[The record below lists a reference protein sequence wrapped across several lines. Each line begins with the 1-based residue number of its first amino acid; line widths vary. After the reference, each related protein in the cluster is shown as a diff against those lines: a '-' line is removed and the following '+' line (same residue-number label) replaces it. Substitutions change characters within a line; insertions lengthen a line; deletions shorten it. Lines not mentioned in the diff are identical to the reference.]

1 MVMKIAITSTGS
13 DLDADVDQRFGR
25 AQSFVVVE
33 VETGNFEVVDNT
45 QNVSAAQGAGVQA
58 AMNIAEKGIAY
69 LLTGHCGPNAFRTLA
84 GAGVKVITGVSG
96 TVAEAVAR
104 FKNGEFEEVDAPDV
118 EGHWT

>member
-1 MVMKIAITSTGS
+1 MEIAITSTGA
-13 DLDADVDQRFGR
+13 DLEAEVDQRFGR
-25 AQSFVVVE
+25 ARNFIIVD
-33 VETGNFEVVDNT
+33 VETGDFEVIDNA

-58 AMNIAEKGIAY
+58 AMNIAGKGVAY
-69 LLTGHCGPNAFRTLA
+69 LLTGHCGPNAFRTLG

-96 TVAEAVAR
+96 TVKEAVAR